1 MILSVLFDGVRRE
14 YPVDAPEFTLTCD
27 VLTVGA
33 GAAGCYAADA
43 AAREGA
49 DVILLEYGQ
58 NIGGMP
64 VGGYVTG
71 YYFGAPGGA
80 YEADDAAR
88 EADDLFFSPYCA
100 EARQVRLA
108 ERLKRSGVRLFAG
121 VSPLGVYL
129 EGNEVVGL
137 LILDGGREV
146 SVGAH
151 ITVDA
156 TSDGHLVRM
165 LPAAISYGRPEDGAT
180 VPFSV
185 RTQYLEGEKYYSD
198 NGDAGIVDQY
208 DPEALSR
215 AIVEAHAAAGRHI
228 TEEKKFLGV
237 AIRTGLREG
246 LHFEGERTLT
256 CRDVLMG
263 VTPERVL
270 FYAYSDLD
278 RHGYDRAIDDEL
290 FQSFWV
296 VAGLATLTVRIPV
309 PMGAIV
315 PRGIRGLVTA
325 GRCLSADTYV
335 SSAVRMNR
343 DMFRMGE
350 CIGYAAAAA
359 VREGVDLLDIDY
371 PAFRRRA
378 EASGAFSGYPDR
390 HFGFDETKA
399 AHLHSCRVAGRTP
412 DPRYLALAPGEKVY
426 TPVDFSAVDVLAA
439 LRTDAPGV
447 GLFAAYLGY
456 GPGADCLA
464 EEMAN
469 ADDTLYRYNCA
480 IALGLL
486 GDGRATPALAEIVR
500 ERDCFF
506 FKGGRRSNQFRTA
519 VAVCLLGRVGG
530 ESEVPL
536 LEALLREEEYDR
548 PMYHTLAPD
557 YFYYPRDDR
566 AFVYFD
572 VTTHAA
578 SALCRLYRRLG
589 LPMVR
594 LRALAERF
602 FDGKF
607 RERVTDSTPGSP
619 TTEETE
625 RLIGILLRR
634 MEE

>member
-14 YPVDAPEFTLTCD
+14 YPVESPAFSLTCD

-108 ERLKRSGVRLFAG
+108 ERLKRSGVRLLAG

-137 LILDGGREV
+137 LLLDGDREV
-146 SVGAH
+146 SVGAR
-151 ITVDA
+151 ITIDA

-165 LPAAISYGRPEDGAT
+165 LPATITYGRPEDGAT

-185 RTQYLEGEKYYSD
+185 RTQYLEGGRYYSD
-198 NGDAGIVDQY
+198 NQDAGMVDQY
-208 DPEALSR
+208 DQEALSR
-215 AIVEAHAAAGRHI
+215 AIVAAHAAAGRHL
-228 TEEKKFLGV
+228 TERGEFLGV

-246 LHFEGERTLT
+246 LHFEGEETLT
-256 CRDVLMG
+256 LRDLLTG
-263 VTPERVL
+263 APPERVL

-296 VAGLATLTVRIPV
+296 VAGLATLTFRIPV

-335 SSAVRMNR
+335 SAAVRMNR

-350 CIGYAAAAA
+350 CVGYAAAAA
-359 VREGVDLLDIDY
+359 VREGVDILAIDY
-371 PAFRRRA
+371 PAFCRRA
-378 EASGAFSGYPDR
+378 EASGALLGFADRRFGY
-390 HFGFDETKA
+390 DETRA
-399 AHLHSCRVAGRTP
+399 AHLHSCEVTGREP
-412 DPRYLALAPGEKVY
+412 DPRYLALGPGEKIY
-426 TPVDFSAVDVLAA
+426 TPVSFSEIDVLAA

-456 GPGADCLA
+456 GVDTDRLYDEMKAA
-464 EEMAN
+464 E
-469 ADDTLYRYNCA
+469 DPLYRYNCA
-480 IALGLL
+480 IALGLR
-486 GDGRATPALAEIVR
+486 GDERAVPTLSEIIR

-506 FKGGRRSNQFRTA
+506 FTNGRRSNQFRTA
-519 VAVCLLGRVGG
+519 VAVCLLGRIGS
-530 ESEVPL
+530 EEEVPL
-536 LEALLREEEYDR
+536 LEGLLCEEEYDR

-557 YFYYPRDDR
+557 YFYYPRADR

-572 VTTHAA
+572 VVTHTV
-578 SALCRLYRRLG
+578 SALCRLYRRRG
-589 LPMVR
+589 LPMER
-594 LRALAERF
+594 LRTLAGRF

-607 RERVTDSTPGSP
+607 RERVSDGIPGSP
-619 TTEETE
+619 SSEETE
-625 RLIGILLRR
+625 RLIAILKKR
-634 MEE
+634 MED

>member
-1 MILSVLFDGVRRE
+1 MRLSVFRDGERRE
-14 YPVDAPEFTLTCD
+14 YPVDAPAFALTCD

-80 YEADDAAR
+80 FEDDDAAR

-100 EARQVRLA
+100 EARQVRLT
-108 ERLKRSGVRLFAG
+108 ERLKRSGVRLLTG

-129 EGNEVVGL
+129 EGDEVVGL
-137 LILDGGREV
+137 LLLDGDRKI
-146 SVGAH
+146 SVGAR
-151 ITVDA
+151 ITIDA

-165 LPAAISYGRPEDGAT
+165 LPVSVGYGRPADGAT

-185 RTQYLEGEKYYSD
+185 RTQYLADGRYYSD
-198 NGDAGIVDQY
+198 NGDAGMVDQY
-208 DPEALSR
+208 DPEALSG
-215 AIVEAHAAAGRHI
+215 AIVAAHAAAGRHL
-228 TEEKKFLGV
+228 TEDKEFLGV

-246 LHFEGERTLT
+246 LHFEGEATLT
-256 CRDVLMG
+256 LSDLLAD
-263 VTPERVL
+263 TAPERVL

-296 VAGLATLTVRIPV
+296 VAGLATLTFRIPV

-350 CIGYAAAAA
+350 CLGYAAAAA
-359 VREGVDLLDIDY
+359 VREGVDILSIDY

-378 EASGAFSGYPDR
+378 EVSGAFLGDSDR
-390 HFGFDETKA
+390 RTGFDETRA
-399 AHLHSCRVAGRTP
+399 AHLHSCEVTGRTP
-412 DPRYLALAPGEKVY
+412 DPRYLALRPGEKIY
-426 TPVDFSAVDVLAA
+426 TPVDFSGVDVLAA

-456 GPGADCLA
+456 GADADRLAAEMAGADDSLF
-464 EEMAN
+464 
-469 ADDTLYRYNCA
+469 RYNCA

-486 GDGRATPALAEIVR
+486 GDRRAVPTLCEIVR
-500 ERDCFF
+500 KRDCFF
-506 FKGGRRSNQFRTA
+506 FTGGRRSNQFRTA

-530 ESEVPL
+530 AAEVPL
-536 LEALLREEEYDR
+536 LEALLDEGEYEH

-557 YFYYPRDDR
+557 YFYYPRADR

-572 VTTHAA
+572 VTTHAV
-578 SALCRLYRRLG
+578 SSLIRLYRREG
-589 LPMVR
+589 LPMAE
-594 LRALAERF
+594 LRAVVGRF
-602 FDGKF
+602 LDGKF
-607 RERVTDSTPGSP
+607 RERVTDGIPGSP
-619 TTEETE
+619 TSEETE
-625 RLIGILLRR
+625 RLIAIFKSR